1 MTISWTAQNKAREN
15 GALRMNTPAGIAAYD
30 EFVARL
36 LTMRDGASAAQEAAL
51 LHVSIDHFR
60 ATLRTYSGRTDAVLA
75 QLSALLAAAT
85 AGRCTVGELGWGEF
99 GILAEPGI
107 QALEVAH
114 ALVQRIDDTDFGA
127 AGAGTL
133 YLTASIGI
141 APVTGPRQELD
152 EILCTADAGARAASK
167 AGGNGVLSLRIEDPI
182 AQRDLHE
189 VRTLPRLR
197 EAVRDG
203 RLIPYCQPIVPLRP
217 SNDVL
222 PAAEMLIRIA
232 TRSGEL
238 LQPAQF
244 LPIAERFRLTS
255 AIDREIV
262 ERACVWLESRA
273 KSWVDLDYLTVNLHA
288 QSLDD
293 TDLTDWLVE
302 RIATGRFPAR
312 RLCIEITESAAIQN
326 LDQAQHLLQRL
337 HDLDCR
343 LALDDFGTGHSSLA
357 QFQALPVDIVKL
369 DGAFMN
375 NVVDD
380 PTSREIVGWVC
391 DLCRAM
397 DRRTVAE
404 HCSTPDILETVR
416 RLGIDYAQGHAVCEP
431 FPLERLLPPL
441 ATLASVDGD
450 TTIVERLPPLQS
462 PRNIR

>member
-1 MTISWTAQNKAREN
+1 VHRI
-15 GALRMNTPAGIAAYD
+15 AG
-30 EFVARL
+30 
-36 LTMRDGASAAQEAAL
+36 
-51 LHVSIDHFR
+51 
-60 ATLRTYSGRTDAVLA
+60 
-75 QLSALLAAAT
+75 
-85 AGRCTVGELGWGEF
+85 
-99 GILAEPGI
+99 
-107 QALEVAH
+107 
-114 ALVQRIDDTDFGA
+114 TDFGG
-127 AGAGTL
+127 AGAGSL

-141 APVTGPRQELD
+141 APVTGPAQALD
-152 EILCTADAGARAASK
+152 EILCTADAGARAASN
-167 AGGNGVLSLRIEDPI
+167 AGGNRVLALRVEDPL

-197 EAVRDG
+197 EAIRDG
-203 RLIPYCQPIVPLRP
+203 RLVLHCQPIVPLRLAD
-217 SNDVL
+217 NVL
-222 PAAEMLIRIA
+222 PAAEMLVRIA
-232 TRSGEL
+232 TASGEL

-255 AIDREIV
+255 AIDREII
-262 ERACVWLESRA
+262 ERACHWLESRA
-273 KSWVDLDYLTVNLHA
+273 TSWVDLDYLTVNLHA

-293 TDLTDWLVE
+293 SDLTDWLLR
-302 RIATGRFPAR
+302 RIANARFPAH

-326 LDQAQHLLQRL
+326 LDSARHLLQRL
-337 HDLDCR
+337 HEIDCR

-416 RLGIDYAQGHAVCEP
+416 QLGIDYAQGHAVCEP
-431 FPLERLLPPL
+431 FPLDRLLPPL
-441 ATLASVDGD
+441 PTLAAVDGE
-450 TTIVERLPPLQS
+450 TVPTPILGRQS
-462 PRNIR
+462 PRNMR

>member
-1 MTISWTAQNKAREN
+1 MDTRPHI
-15 GALRMNTPAGIAAYD
+15 LAYD
-30 EFVARL
+30 EFLAQLLRL
-36 LTMRDGASAAQEAAL
+36 RESAAATREAAL
-51 LHVSIDHFR
+51 LHVSVDHFR
-60 ATLRTYSGRTDAVLA
+60 ATLRTYPGRTDAVLA
-75 QLSALLAAAT
+75 QLTSILGAAIQ
-85 AGRCTVGELGWGEF
+85 GEGIVGELGWGEF
-99 GILAEPGI
+99 GIVAGPDIRPAELA
-107 QALEVAH
+107 QAI
-114 ALVQRIDDTDFGA
+114 VQRIAQTNFGMT
-127 AGAGTL
+127 GHGTL

-141 APVTGPRQELD
+141 APIVGPTQKLD
-152 EILCTADAGARAASK
+152 EILCTADAGARAASN
-167 AGGNGVLSLRIEDPI
+167 AGGNRVLSLRVEDPL

-197 EAVRDG
+197 EAIRDG
-203 RLIPYCQPIVPLRP
+203 RFIPYCQPIVPLRP
-217 SNDVL
+217 SDKVL
-222 PAAEMLIRIA
+222 PAAELLIRIA

-255 AIDREIV
+255 AIDREIL

-273 KSWVDLDYLTVNLHA
+273 SSWVDLDYLTVNLHA

-293 TDLTDWLVE
+293 TELTEWLVQ
-302 RIATGRFPAR
+302 RIAQGKFPAR

-326 LDQAQHLLQRL
+326 LEQARHLLQRL
-337 HDLDCR
+337 HEIDCR

-369 DGAFMN
+369 DGSFMN

-431 FPLERLLPPL
+431 FPLERLLPHLPTL
-441 ATLASVDGD
+441 ATLDGD
-450 TTIVERLPPLQS
+450 TIIEPLVPRQS
-462 PRNIR
+462 PRNMR

>member
-1 MTISWTAQNKAREN
+1 
-15 GALRMNTPAGIAAYD
+15 MNTRPDIAAYD
-30 EFVARL
+30 DFLDQL
-36 LTMRDGASAAQEAAL
+36 LRTRAAASALHEAAL

-60 ATLRTYSGRTDAVLA
+60 ATLRTYPGRTDAVLA
-75 QLSALLAAAT
+75 QLSSLVTAAT
-85 AGRCTVGELGWGEF
+85 QGRCVVGELGWGEF
-99 GILAEPGI
+99 GIVAAMGI
-107 QALEVAH
+107 DAPAVA
-114 ALVQRIDDTDFGA
+114 ATLVRQIAATNFGRT
-127 AGAGTL
+127 GVGTL

-141 APVTGPRQELD
+141 APITGPQQPLD
-152 EILCTADAGARAASK
+152 EILCTADAGARAASN
-167 AGGNGVLSLRIEDPI
+167 AGGNRVLALRIEDPI

-189 VRTLPRLR
+189 IRTLPRLR
-197 EAVRDG
+197 EAIRDG
-203 RLIPYCQPIVPLRP
+203 RLIPFCQPIVPLRP
-217 SNDVL
+217 ADKVL

-232 TRSGEL
+232 THTGEL

-255 AIDREIV
+255 TIDREIV

-273 KSWVDLDYLTVNLHA
+273 SSWVDLDYLTVNLHA

-293 TDLTDWLVE
+293 DDLTEWLVR
-302 RIATGRFPAR
+302 RIAEGRFPAR

-326 LDQAQHLLQRL
+326 LGQAQRLLERL
-337 HDLDCR
+337 HALDCR

-369 DGAFMN
+369 DGSFMN

-441 ATLASVDGD
+441 PTQSDDDGD
-450 TTIVERLPPLQS
+450 TVIEPLLSRQP
-462 PRNIR
+462 PRNMR

>member
-1 MTISWTAQNKAREN
+1 
-15 GALRMNTPAGIAAYD
+15 MNTRPDIASYD
-30 EFVARL
+30 DFIEQL
-36 LTMRDGASAAQEAAL
+36 MRIRTAASALQEAAL

-60 ATLRTYSGRTDAVLA
+60 ATLRTYPGRTDAVLA
-75 QLSALLAAAT
+75 QLSALLTAAT
-85 AGRCTVGELGWGEF
+85 GGRCVLGELGWGEF
-99 GILAEPGI
+99 GIVATPGI
-107 QALEVAH
+107 EPAAVAE
-114 ALVQRIDDTDFGA
+114 ALVRQIAATNFGI
-127 AGAGTL
+127 AGIGTL

-141 APVTGPRQELD
+141 APVTGPLQPLD
-152 EILCTADAGARAASK
+152 EILCTADAGARAASN
-167 AGGNGVLSLRIEDPI
+167 AGGNRVLSLRVEDPI

-197 EAVRDG
+197 EAIRDG
-203 RLIPYCQPIVPLRP
+203 RLIPFCQPIVPLRP
-217 SNDVL
+217 ADKAL

-232 TRSGEL
+232 THSGDL

-273 KSWVDLDYLTVNLHA
+273 SSWVDLDYLTVNLHA

-293 TDLTDWLVE
+293 TELTEWLVR
-302 RIATGRFPAR
+302 RIASGGFPAR
-312 RLCIEITESAAIQN
+312 RLCIEITESAAIQH
-326 LDQAQHLLQRL
+326 LDQARLLLERL
-337 HDLDCR
+337 HALGCR

-357 QFQALPVDIVKL
+357 QFQALPVDVVKL

-441 ATLASVDGD
+441 PTLAEVDGD
-450 TTIVERLPPLQS
+450 TIIEPLVPRQS
-462 PRNIR
+462 PRNMR

>member
-1 MTISWTAQNKAREN
+1 MDRAQEQQH
-15 GALRMNTPAGIAAYD
+15 GALRMNTRPDIAGYD
-30 EFVARL
+30 DFLERL
-36 LTMRDGASAAQEAAL
+36 LRIRAGASAQQEAAL

-60 ATLRTYSGRTDAVLA
+60 ATLRTYPGRTDAVLA
-75 QLSALLAAAT
+75 QLSALLATAT
-85 AGRCTVGELGWGEF
+85 QGRCVLGELGWGEF
-99 GILAEPGI
+99 GIVATAGTEAVAVAESLVRQIASTNFGI
-107 QALEVAH
+107 
-114 ALVQRIDDTDFGA
+114 
-127 AGAGTL
+127 AGTGTL
-133 YLTASIGI
+133 YLTASVGI
-141 APVTGPRQELD
+141 APILGPQQPLD
-152 EILCTADAGARAASK
+152 EILCTADAGARAASN
-167 AGGNGVLSLRIEDPI
+167 AGGNRVLPLRVEDPI

-197 EAVRDG
+197 EAIRDG
-203 RLIPYCQPIVPLRP
+203 RLIPFCQPIVPLRP
-217 SNDVL
+217 SDKVL

-232 TRSGEL
+232 TNTGEL

-273 KSWVDLDYLTVNLHA
+273 SSWVDLDYLTVNLHA

-293 TDLTDWLVE
+293 NDLTEWLVR
-302 RIATGRFPAR
+302 RIAAGGFPAR

-326 LDQAQHLLQRL
+326 LGQAQHLLGRL
-337 HDLDCR
+337 HAIGCR

-441 ATLASVDGD
+441 PTLVDVDGD
-450 TTIVERLPPLQS
+450 TIIEPLVPRQS
-462 PRNIR
+462 PRNMR

>member
-1 MTISWTAQNKAREN
+1 MALGIDRAQEQQH
-15 GALRMNTPAGIAAYD
+15 GALRMHTRPDIAGYD
-30 EFVARL
+30 DFLERL
-36 LTMRDGASAAQEAAL
+36 LRIRAAASEQQAAAL

-60 ATLRTYSGRTDAVLA
+60 ATLRTYPGRTDAVLA
-75 QLSALLAAAT
+75 QLSGLLTAAT
-85 AGRCTVGELGWGEF
+85 QGRCVLGELGWGEF
-99 GILAEPGI
+99 GIVATAGAE
-107 QALEVAH
+107 AAAVAET
-114 ALVQRIDDTDFGA
+114 LVRQIASTNFGV
-127 AGAGTL
+127 AGAGML

-141 APVTGPRQELD
+141 APITGPRQPLD
-152 EILCTADAGARAASK
+152 EILCTADAGARAASN
-167 AGGNGVLSLRIEDPI
+167 AGGNRVLSLRVEDPI
-182 AQRDLHE
+182 AQRDLRE

-197 EAVRDG
+197 EAIRDG
-203 RLIPYCQPIVPLRP
+203 RLIPFCQPIVPLRP
-217 SNDVL
+217 SDKVL

-232 TRSGEL
+232 THTGEL
-238 LQPAQF
+238 LQPGEF

-255 AIDREIV
+255 AIDREVV

-273 KSWVDLDYLTVNLHA
+273 SSWVDLDYLTVNLHA

-293 TDLTDWLVE
+293 DDLTEWLVR
-302 RIATGRFPAR
+302 RIAEGGFPAR

-326 LDQAQHLLQRL
+326 LDQARHLLERL
-337 HDLDCR
+337 RAIGCR

-369 DGAFMN
+369 DGAFMKD
-375 NVVDD
+375 VVHD

-441 ATLASVDGD
+441 PTLATVDGD
-450 TTIVERLPPLQS
+450 PVIVPLLPRQS
-462 PRNIR
+462 PRNMR